1 MSQEVFVLSK
11 ISEVNVFS
19 EIKIFFENYSR
30 LKWLPKGQS
39 WSLKELFSLHKT
51 LEPKR
56 IDSSAYFANARG
68 QGVTVNVQQ

>member
-1 MSQEVFVLSK
+1 MQECVTGSFRFVKSK

-56 IDSSAYFANARG
+56 IDSSAYFAGRA
-68 QGVTVNVQQ
+68 QFP